1 MQENNQ
7 RNRPDPGHDTAAIR
21 NCRARISGRSAQG
34 HIRMLSFVPG
44 KIRSLFTAHEGEQ
57 SPGRGKCAA
66 IGFFSL
72 LELLIVITIMIIL
85 VSLLLPAVHK
95 ARESA
100 QSIQCIGNLKQ
111 MGTVFSMYAGDSNDF
126 YPVPYSNCAT
136 WRHLFVGC
144 TVHTGSSTFYNYTP
158 LAAYY
163 GKSVLKQ
170 SRPRGALFCSS
181 VDYRSIYPKGVSF
194 YTNYSTIANQY
205 IDHPLTAKTEF
216 GTTYQEE
223 KDKVGIWSW
232 SGIQQAGIDCV
243 FQANKI
249 SRVRGSSVILYC
261 GQPSS
266 PQETEEVY
274 GQAAILS
281 RNFYWVDKL
290 HASYGGSTFGFAHAF
305 CDPVATADGGA
316 RRLPK
321 NWTRVPLN
329 KTRATILP

>member
-1 MQENNQ
+1 MRKNNQ

-21 NCRARISGRSAQG
+21 NCRARISGRSAQDD
-34 HIRMLSFVPG
+34 SKKPAFAPG
-44 KIRSLFTAHEGEQ
+44 TKRIFFTAHEVEENL
-57 SPGRGKCAA
+57 GKEKSEA

-72 LELLIVITIMIIL
+72 LELLIVITIIIIL
-85 VSLLLPAVHK
+85 VSLLLPAIHK

-111 MGTVFSMYAGDSNDF
+111 MGNVFCMYAGDNNDF

-144 TVHTGSSTFYNYTP
+144 TVDTGSSRIYNYTP

-170 SRPRGALFCSS
+170 SQPRGALFCSS
-181 VDYRSIYPKGVSF
+181 LDYRSIYPEGVSF

-232 SGIQQAGIDCV
+232 SGVQQAGIDCV

-249 SRVRGSSVILYC
+249 SRVRGSSAILYC

-290 HASYGGSTFGFAHAF
+290 RPTYGGNTFGFAHAF

>member
-1 MQENNQ
+1 MLKNNQ
-7 RNRPDPGHDTAAIR
+7 INCLNLCHIAVIQ
-21 NCRARISGRSAQG
+21 NCRNHHPGIPVQKTGSSFSFSTDTVRKLLSASVQKQNIGERRSAKVQ
-34 HIRMLSFVPG
+34 
-44 KIRSLFTAHEGEQ
+44 LF
-57 SPGRGKCAA
+57 SM
-66 IGFFSL
+66 
-72 LELLIVITIMIIL
+72 LELLIVITILLIL
-85 VSLLLPAVHK
+85 VSILLPALHK

-100 QSIQCIGNLKQ
+100 KSIQCVSNLKQ
-111 MGTVFSMYAGDSNDF
+111 MGNVFCMYAGDNDDF

-144 TVHTGSSTFYNYTP
+144 TVNTGSSTFYNYTP

-170 SRPRGALFCSS
+170 DKPRGALFCSAI
-181 VDYRSIYPKGVSF
+181 DFRNIYPKGISF
-194 YTNYSTIANQY
+194 YTNYSTITNQY
-205 IDHPLTAKTEF
+205 IDHPLTARTEF
-216 GTTYQEE
+216 GTSYQEE

-232 SGIQQAGIDCV
+232 SGVQLPEMDCI

-249 SRVRGSSVILYC
+249 SRVRGSSTILYC

-266 PQETEEVY
+266 PQNTEEVY

-290 HASYGGSTFGFAHAF
+290 RATYGGDSFGFAHAL

-321 NWTRVPLN
+321 IWTRVLLN